1 MFVLN
6 DELAAELNVEKIKT
20 LGDCYVAAT
29 GVLTPMPDHAAQ
41 MIWMGLG
48 MHKVR
53 RRHNTRRRREGEEMK
68 KRWRRDGDEE
78 EEKGGT

>member
-29 GVLTPMPDHAAQ
+29 GVLSPMPDHAAQ
-41 MIWMGLG
+41 MIFFGLS
-48 MHKVR
+48 MHKVM
-53 RRHNTRRRREGEEMK
+53 E
-68 KRWRRDGDEE
+68 
-78 EEKGGT
+78 